1 MSSFEDQ
8 IRSRE
13 KFRLQH
19 IATIDDDREKY
30 GYGNDNPFW
39 RQARLFVKNIS
50 SRYAKSD
57 LTIELYEYDL
67 RELWYLIIQGAKI
80 TDANHPAQDRLAGE
94 ILHAREMGVL
104 SRSGT
109 TLRVE
114 EKASTSNGKI
124 WVDLPFLAQEIQVA
138 WKAAAKLSVKQRH
151 NLSAFIARIGS
162 WGICDPDLCVCALS
176 IFKDTFEMR
185 RPLVATDDKQNDG
198 LLSIADLL
206 PAAVVWF
213 ELCAYKIESLCLS
226 SQDFESSTIGDLAGE
241 AHIAP
246 ATGFS
251 TSRWLFWRR
260 RLEEIS
266 QSDHAETAA
275 LAQRGLRVM
284 QSWGERILANENE
297 NA

>member
-1 MSSFEDQ
+1 MSSFEGQ

-13 KFRLQH
+13 RFRLQH

-30 GYGNDNPFW
+30 GYDNDNPFW

-57 LTIELYEYDL
+57 LAVDLYEYDL

-80 TDANHPAQDRLAGE
+80 TDADHPAQDRLAGQV
-94 ILHAREMGVL
+94 LHAREMGVL
-104 SRSGT
+104 SRRGT
-109 TLRVE
+109 NLKVE
-114 EKASTSNGKI
+114 ERAWTSNGNI

-138 WKAAAKLSVKQRH
+138 WKAAAKLSAKQRH

-176 IFKDTFEMR
+176 IFKDTFETR
-185 RPLVATDDKQNDG
+185 RPLVATDDKQNDS
-198 LLSIADLL
+198 LLPIADLL
-206 PAAVVWF
+206 PAAVVW
-213 ELCAYKIESLCLS
+213 
-226 SQDFESSTIGDLAGE
+226 DFESSTIGDLAGE
-241 AHIAP
+241 AHVFP
-246 ATGFS
+246 ATGFN

-266 QSDHAETAA
+266 QSDLAETAA